1 MGEEKK
7 GSRVT
12 AYYATAEDYKRMGH
26 YTIGTFHRF
35 VGTETRPEIKDQP
48 TPEVTKAPASSK
60 SKVDR
65 AGGGLATSSDR

>member
-1 MGEEKK
+1 MSEEQK

-35 VGTETRPEIKDQP
+35 VGTEMRREIKDQP
-48 TPEVTKAPASSK
+48 TAKVSEAPSTSK
-60 SKVDR
+60 GKVAR
-65 AGGGLATSSDR
+65 GEI